1 MRERGSAKKVA
12 LFGMLVALGFV
23 FGFVEFM
30 LPINLG
36 IPGVKLGLAN
46 LVTVVALYTMG
57 PAEAIAV
64 SVVRVMLSGFTFG
77 SISMMLYS
85 LAGALLSFGVM
96 ALLKKT
102 GKFGIIGV
110 STAGGVAH
118 NVGQLLVAAAVLETA
133 NTFYYFPVLLAAG
146 VVTGALIG
154 FVSKLILERLKHV
167 K

>member
-1 MRERGSAKKVA
+1 VRRESTAKKIA

-23 FGFVEFM
+23 FSFVEFM

-57 PAEAIAV
+57 PTETLII
-64 SVVRVMLSGFTFG
+64 SVVRVMLAGFTFG

-85 LAGALLSFGVM
+85 MAGALLSFAVM
-96 ALLKKT
+96 ALLKKS
-102 GKFGIIGV
+102 GRFGVVGI

-118 NVGQLLVAAAVLETA
+118 NAGQLIVAAAVLETA
-133 NTFYYFPVLLAAG
+133 NTFYYFPILLVAG
-146 VVTGALIG
+146 VLTGAVIG
-154 FVSKLILERLKHV
+154 FVSKLILERLKHI

>member
-1 MRERGSAKKVA
+1 MRERGSDKKVA

-23 FGFVEFM
+23 FGFLEFM

-154 FVSKLILERLKHV
+154 FVSKLILERIKHV

>member
-118 NVGQLLVAAAVLETA
+118 NVGQLVVAAAVLETA